1 VAGYVQ
7 TTGNPKATI
16 LVFIAAIF
24 LPFVIGNYWMHIII
38 IAYYYALLT
47 SSWCLLAGYA
57 GQFSFAHVAL
67 AAVGAYTSA
76 LLALHTELSPVLG
89 MLMGSITAG
98 VIGLCIGFL
107 CLRLKGPYLALFTIA
122 FSEILRIA
130 LNAEYQYTRGNF
142 GLNVPPLFA
151 EGSRLSYYYTILGI
165 LAVSLFVMYK
175 IVHSRWGLF
184 FRSIRE
190 DEDAASSLGVNVV
203 RYKIL
208 AFVIAGFFAGL
219 AGSFYGHYVRILTPN
234 IIQLPQMGLVIA
246 MVVIGGIES
255 LAGAV
260 AGALILQ
267 IASEYLRDYGELRWV
282 IFGLLLVITLRFS
295 QNGLIYPLYKRFAR
309 RKSDEIC

>member
-1 VAGYVQ
+1 VQ
-7 TTGNPKATI
+7 TTGNLTATI
-16 LVFIAAIF
+16 LLFIAAVF
-24 LPFVIGNYWMHIII
+24 LPFVIGDYWMHIII
-38 IAYYYALLT
+38 IAYYYALLA

-67 AAVGAYTSA
+67 AAISAYTSA
-76 LLALHTELSPVLG
+76 LLALNTEISPFLG
-89 MLMGSITAG
+89 MLIGSTTAAI
-98 VIGLCIGFL
+98 VGLGIGFL

-142 GLNVPPLFA
+142 GLNVPPLFG
-151 EGSRLSYYYTILGI
+151 EGSRLFYYYTILGI
-165 LAVSLFVMYK
+165 LAVSLLVMYR

-190 DEDAASSLGVNVV
+190 DEDAASSMGVNVV

-234 IIQLPQMGLVIA
+234 IIQLPQMGLIIA

-295 QNGLIYPLYKRFAR
+295 QNGLIYPIYKRFAQG
-309 RKSDEIC
+309 KSDEKC